1 MLGASI
7 GRLGQVPESEN
18 GGSQTALRVGDIG
31 LGDMGGGLATSLV
44 RAGMP
49 VSVCDVRVD
58 LPPATLAERRCGRIY
73 GFEGD
78 I

>member
-18 GGSQTALRVGDIG
+18 GGSQTALRV
-31 LGDMGGGLATSLV
+31 GDMGGGLATSLV